1 MDDVR
6 HTSDS
11 RLLAKLDFL
20 SILNSYPSDS
30 TCLTDELLKE
40 NIRILENIRKILE

>member
-11 RLLAKLDFL
+11 RLLAKLDIL
-20 SILNSYPSDS
+20 SILNSHPNDS

-40 NIRILENIRKILE
+40 NISFIF